1 MMKEKLIVLGSGES
15 GIGAAILGKQKGYDV
30 FLSDINAIPQP
41 LQNLL
46 NEKGIVWESGQHSL
60 ASMKGASIAVKSP
73 GIPKDIPVLE
83 GLRENGTQILSEIEF
98 AAQSTSATLIG
109 ITGTNGKTT
118 TTMMTYEILK
128 NAGLHVGLA
137 GNIGSSF
144 AKQVAEQDFEYYVLE
159 ISSFQLD
166 DIDQFSPHIAVIT
179 NITPD
184 HLDRYDYSFESYI
197 QAKLKITKNQS
208 SNNFFLF
215 NSDDEVLVE
224 ALNSY
229 KINAQKVPFGTLS
242 QEISGSYL
250 EDDKLILKHKHQTT
264 MIHSVEF
271 PFSGRHNLLNA
282 MAAAT
287 IGNLLSINK
296 KSIRESLTHFKGA
309 PHRMENVVTIQRVN
323 YINDSK
329 ATNIN
334 ATYFALDS
342 IQTPLIWIVGGVDKG
357 NDYDIL
363 LPLIRKKAKAVI
375 CLGVDNS
382 KLRDA
387 FEQTSDVFME
397 TESMTEAVK
406 IAHKLAEP
414 KDTVLL
420 SPACASFDLFKNYE
434 DRGDQFKAAVRNL

>member
-1 MMKEKLIVLGSGES
+1 MKEKLIVLGAGES
-15 GIGAAILGKQKGYDV
+15 GIGAAILGKQKGYEV
-30 FLSDINAIPQP
+30 FLSEKNEIPVSV
-41 LQNLL
+41 QNSL
-46 NEKGIVWESGQHSL
+46 NDKGIRWESGQHSL
-60 ASMKGASIAVKSP
+60 ASMEGASIAVKSP
-73 GIPKDIPVLE
+73 GIPGNIPLLE
-83 GLRENGTQILSEIEF
+83 GLRANGTHIISEIEF

-128 NAGLHVGLA
+128 NAGLNVGLA
-137 GNIGSSF
+137 GNIGMSF
-144 AKQVAEQDFEYYVLE
+144 AKQVAEEDYEFYVLE

-166 DIDQFSPHIAVIT
+166 DIDQFAPHIALIT

-184 HLDRYDYSFESYI
+184 HLDRYDYSFEAYI
-197 QAKLKITKNQS
+197 QSKLKITRNQTS
-208 SNNFFLF
+208 KNFFLF
-215 NSDDEVLVE
+215 NADDEILVS
-224 ALNSY
+224 ALKDY
-229 KINAQKVPFGTLS
+229 KTSAQKVSFGSRPIETT
-242 QEISGSYL
+242 GSYL
-250 EDDKLILKHKHQTT
+250 KDTQLILKKQNQTT
-264 MIHSVEF
+264 MIQSVEF

-282 MAAAT
+282 LAAAT
-287 IGNLLSINK
+287 IGDLLSINK
-296 KSIRESLTHFKGA
+296 ESIRESLTHFKGA
-309 PHRMENVVTIQRVN
+309 PHRMENVLTIQRVQ

-334 ATYFALDS
+334 ATYFAVES
-342 IQTPLIWIVGGVDKG
+342 VQTPLIWIVGGVDKG
-357 NDYDIL
+357 NDYKIL
-363 LPLIRKKAKAVI
+363 LPLIRKKAKAII

-387 FEQTSDVFME
+387 FEGTSEVFIE

>member
-1 MMKEKLIVLGSGES
+1 MKEKLVVLGAGES
-15 GIGAAILGKQKGYDV
+15 GIGAAILAKQKGYEV
-30 FLSDINAIPQP
+30 FLSDKNIIPFK
-41 LQNLL
+41 LQSFLD
-46 NEKGIVWESGQHSL
+46 EREIIWESGQHSL
-60 ASMKGASIAVKSP
+60 APMEGASIVIKSP
-73 GIPKDIPVLE
+73 GIPGDIPLLE
-83 GLRENGTQILSEIEF
+83 GLRGNGTRILSEIEF

-128 NAGLHVGLA
+128 NSGFHVGLA

-144 AKQVAEQDFEYYVLE
+144 AKQVAEEDFDYYVLE

-179 NITPD
+179 NITSD
-184 HLDRYDYSFESYI
+184 HLDRYGYSFESYI

-215 NSDDEVLVE
+215 NSDDELLVKS
-224 ALNSY
+224 LSNY
-229 KINAQKVPFGTLS
+229 KINAQKIPFGTLD
-242 QEISGSYL
+242 ENTSGSYL
-250 EDDKLILKHKHQTT
+250 EDDRLILKHQNQTT

-296 KSIRESLTHFKGA
+296 ESIRESLTHFKGA
-309 PHRMENVVTIQRVN
+309 PHRMENVLTIQRVN

-334 ATYFALDS
+334 ATYFALES

-357 NDYDIL
+357 NDYNVL
-363 LPLIRKKAKAVI
+363 LSLIRKKAKAVI
-375 CLGVDNS
+375 CLGIDNS
-382 KLRDA
+382 KLRNA
-387 FEQTSDVFME
+387 FEATSDVFME

-434 DRGDQFKAAVRNL
+434 DRGDQFKDAVRNL

>member
-1 MMKEKLIVLGSGES
+1 MKEKLIVLGAGES
-15 GIGAAILGKQKGYDV
+15 GIGAAILGKQKGYEV
-30 FLSDINAIPQP
+30 FLSDANEIPVS
-41 LQNLL
+41 LQNIL
-46 NEKGIVWESGQHSL
+46 NDKGILWESGQHSL
-60 ASMKGASIAVKSP
+60 SSMEGASIAVKSP
-73 GIPKDIPVLE
+73 GIPGNIPLLN
-83 GLRENGTQILSEIEF
+83 GLRAKGTRIISEIEF

-128 NAGLHVGLA
+128 NAGLNVGLA

-144 AKQVAEQDFEYYVLE
+144 AKQVAEEDYEFYVLE

-166 DIDQFSPHIAVIT
+166 DIDQFAPHIALIT

-184 HLDRYDYSFESYI
+184 HLDRYDYSFEAYI

-208 SNNFFLF
+208 SKNFFLF
-215 NSDDEVLVE
+215 NADDEILVS
-224 ALNSY
+224 AL
-229 KINAQKVPFGTLS
+229 KDHKTNAQTVSFGSNPT
-242 QEISGSYL
+242 ETTGSYL
-250 EDDKLILKHKHQTT
+250 KDNQLILKNQKKTA
-264 MIHSVEF
+264 MIQSVEF

-296 KSIRESLTHFKGA
+296 ESIRESLTHFKGA
-309 PHRMENVVTIQRVN
+309 PHRMENVVTIQRVQ

-334 ATYFALDS
+334 ATYFAVES

-357 NDYDIL
+357 NDYEIL
-363 LPLIRKKAKAVI
+363 LPLIRKKAKAII

-382 KLRDA
+382 KLRDV
-387 FEQTSDVFME
+387 FEGTSEVFIE

>member
-1 MMKEKLIVLGSGES
+1 MKEKLIVLGAGES
-15 GIGAAILGKQKGYDV
+15 GIGAAILGKQKGYEV
-30 FLSDINAIPQP
+30 FLSDANEIPVS
-41 LQNLL
+41 LQNIL
-46 NEKGIVWESGQHSL
+46 NAKGILWESGQHSL
-60 ASMKGASIAVKSP
+60 SSMEGASIAVKSP
-73 GIPKDIPVLE
+73 GVPGNIPLLN
-83 GLRENGTQILSEIEF
+83 GLRAKGTRIISEIEF

-128 NAGLHVGLA
+128 NAGLNVGLA

-144 AKQVAEQDFEYYVLE
+144 AKQVAEEDYEFYVLE

-166 DIDQFSPHIAVIT
+166 DIDQFAPHIALIT

-184 HLDRYDYSFESYI
+184 HLDRYDFSFETYI

-208 SNNFFLF
+208 SKNFFLF
-215 NSDDEVLVE
+215 NADDEILVS
-224 ALNSY
+224 ALKDY
-229 KINAQKVPFGTLS
+229 KTSAQQVSFGSSPIENT
-242 QEISGSYL
+242 GSYL
-250 EDDKLILKHKHQTT
+250 KDTQFILKKQNQTT
-264 MIHSVEF
+264 MIQSVEF

-287 IGNLLSINK
+287 IGDLLSINK
-296 KSIRESLTHFKGA
+296 ESIRESLTHFKGA
-309 PHRMENVVTIQRVN
+309 PHRMEKVLTIQRVQ

-334 ATYFALDS
+334 ATYFALES
-342 IQTPLIWIVGGVDKG
+342 VQTPLIWIVGGVDKG
-357 NDYDIL
+357 NDYETL
-363 LPLIRKKAKAVI
+363 LPLIRKKAKAII

-387 FEQTSDVFME
+387 FEGTSEVFIE
-397 TESMTEAVK
+397 TEFMTEAVK

>member
-1 MMKEKLIVLGSGES
+1 MKEKLVVLGAGES
-15 GIGAAILGKQKGYDV
+15 GIGAAILAKQKGYEV
-30 FLSDINAIPQP
+30 FLSDKNIIPLK
-41 LQNLL
+41 LQSFLD
-46 NEKGIVWESGQHSL
+46 EREIIWESGQHSL
-60 ASMKGASIAVKSP
+60 APIEGASIVIKSP
-73 GIPKDIPVLE
+73 GIPGDIPLLE
-83 GLRENGTQILSEIEF
+83 GLRGNGTRILSEIEF

-118 TTMMTYEILK
+118 TAMMTYEILK
-128 NAGLHVGLA
+128 KSGFHVGLA

-144 AKQVAEQDFEYYVLE
+144 AKQVAEEDFDYYVLE

-179 NITPD
+179 NITSD
-184 HLDRYDYSFESYI
+184 HLDRYGYSFESYI

-215 NSDDEVLVE
+215 NSDDELLVKS
-224 ALNSY
+224 LSNY
-229 KINAQKVPFGTLS
+229 KINAQKIPFGTLD
-242 QEISGSYL
+242 EHASGSYL
-250 EDDKLILKHKHQTT
+250 EDDKLILKHQNQTT

-287 IGNLLSINK
+287 IANLLSINK
-296 KSIRESLTHFKGA
+296 ESIRESLTHFKGA
-309 PHRMENVVTIQRVN
+309 PHRMENVLTIQRVN

-334 ATYFALDS
+334 ATYFALES

-357 NDYDIL
+357 NDYNVL
-363 LPLIRKKAKAVI
+363 LSLIRKKAKAVI
-375 CLGVDNS
+375 CLGIDNS
-382 KLRDA
+382 KLRNA
-387 FEQTSDVFME
+387 FEATSDVFME

-434 DRGDQFKAAVRNL
+434 DRGDQFKDAVRNL

>member
-1 MMKEKLIVLGSGES
+1 MKEKLIVIGAGES
-15 GIGAAILGKQKGYDV
+15 GIGAAILGKQKGYEV
-30 FLSDINAIPQP
+30 FLSDANEIPVS
-41 LQNLL
+41 LQNIL
-46 NEKGIVWESGQHSL
+46 NAKGILWESGQHSL
-60 ASMKGASIAVKSP
+60 SSMEGASIAVKSP
-73 GIPKDIPVLE
+73 GVPGNIPLLN
-83 GLRENGTQILSEIEF
+83 GLRAKGTRIISEIEF

-128 NAGLHVGLA
+128 NAGLNVGLA

-144 AKQVAEQDFEYYVLE
+144 AKQVAEEDYEFYVLE

-166 DIDQFSPHIAVIT
+166 DIDQFAPHIALIT

-184 HLDRYDYSFESYI
+184 HLDRYDFSFETYI

-208 SNNFFLF
+208 SKNFFLF
-215 NSDDEVLVE
+215 NADDEILVS
-224 ALNSY
+224 ALKDY
-229 KINAQKVPFGTLS
+229 KTSAQKVSFGSSPIENT
-242 QEISGSYL
+242 GSYL
-250 EDDKLILKHKHQTT
+250 KDTQFILKKQNQTT
-264 MIHSVEF
+264 MIQSVEF

-287 IGNLLSINK
+287 IGDLLSINK
-296 KSIRESLTHFKGA
+296 ESIRESLTHFKGA
-309 PHRMENVVTIQRVN
+309 PHRMEKVLTIQRVQ

-334 ATYFALDS
+334 ATYFALES
-342 IQTPLIWIVGGVDKG
+342 VQTPLIWIVGGVDKG
-357 NDYDIL
+357 NDYETL
-363 LPLIRKKAKAVI
+363 LPLIRKKAKAII
-375 CLGVDNS
+375 CLGLDNS

-387 FEQTSDVFME
+387 FEGTSEVFIE
-397 TESMTEAVK
+397 TEFMTEAVK

>member
-1 MMKEKLIVLGSGES
+1 MKEKLIVLGAGES
-15 GIGAAILGKQKGYDV
+15 GIGAAILGKQKGYEV
-30 FLSDINAIPQP
+30 FLSEKNEIPVS
-41 LQNLL
+41 LQNSL
-46 NEKGIVWESGQHSL
+46 NDKGIRWESGQHSL
-60 ASMKGASIAVKSP
+60 ASMEGASIAVKSP
-73 GIPKDIPVLE
+73 GIPGNIPLLD
-83 GLRENGTQILSEIEF
+83 GLRANGTRIISEIEF

-128 NAGLHVGLA
+128 NAGLNVGIA

-144 AKQVAEQDFEYYVLE
+144 AKQVAEEDYEFYVLE

-166 DIDQFSPHIAVIT
+166 DIDQFAPHIALIT

-184 HLDRYDYSFESYI
+184 HLDRYDYSFEAYI
-197 QAKLKITKNQS
+197 QAKLKITKNQTS
-208 SNNFFLF
+208 KNFFLF
-215 NSDDEVLVE
+215 NADDEILVSS
-224 ALNSY
+224 LKKY
-229 KINAQKVPFGTLS
+229 KTSAQKVSFGSNPIETT
-242 QEISGSYL
+242 GSYL
-250 EDDKLILKHKHQTT
+250 KDTQLILKKQNQTT
-264 MIHSVEF
+264 MIQSVEF

-282 MAAAT
+282 LAAAT
-287 IGNLLSINK
+287 IGDLLSINK
-296 KSIRESLTHFKGA
+296 ESIRESLTHFKGA
-309 PHRMENVVTIQRVN
+309 PHRMENVLTIQRAQ

-334 ATYFALDS
+334 ATYFAVES

-357 NDYDIL
+357 NDYKIL
-363 LPLIRKKAKAVI
+363 LPLIRKKAKAII

-382 KLRDA
+382 KLRDV
-387 FEQTSDVFME
+387 FEGTSEVFIE

>member
-1 MMKEKLIVLGSGES
+1 MKEKLVVLGAGES
-15 GIGAAILGKQKGYDV
+15 GIGAAILAKQKGYEV
-30 FLSDINAIPQP
+30 FLSDKNIIPLK
-41 LQNLL
+41 LQSLL
-46 NEKGIVWESGQHSL
+46 DEREIIWESGQHSL
-60 ASMKGASIAVKSP
+60 APMEGASIAIKSP
-73 GIPKDIPVLE
+73 GIPGDIPLLE
-83 GLRENGTQILSEIEF
+83 GLRKNGTRILSEIEF

-128 NAGLHVGLA
+128 NSGFHVGLA

-144 AKQVAEQDFEYYVLE
+144 AKQVAEEDFDYYVLE

-179 NITPD
+179 NITSD
-184 HLDRYDYSFESYI
+184 HLDRYGYSFESYI

-215 NSDDEVLVE
+215 NSDDELLVKS
-224 ALNSY
+224 LSNY
-229 KINAQKVPFGTLS
+229 KINAQKIPFGTLD
-242 QEISGSYL
+242 EHTSGSYL
-250 EDDKLILKHKHQTT
+250 EDDRLILKHQNQTT

-296 KSIRESLTHFKGA
+296 ESIRESLTHFKGA
-309 PHRMENVVTIQRVN
+309 PHRMENVLTIQRVN

-334 ATYFALDS
+334 ATYFALES

-357 NDYDIL
+357 NDYNVL
-363 LPLIRKKAKAVI
+363 LSLIRKKAKAVI
-375 CLGVDNS
+375 CLGIDNS
-382 KLRDA
+382 KLRNA
-387 FEQTSDVFME
+387 FEATSDVFME

-434 DRGDQFKAAVRNL
+434 DRGDQFKDAVRNL

>member
-1 MMKEKLIVLGSGES
+1 MMKEKLVVLGAGES
-15 GIGAAILGKQKGYDV
+15 GMGAAILGKQKGYEV
-30 FLSDINAIPQP
+30 FLSDINTIPLA
-41 LQNLL
+41 LQNRLD
-46 NEKGIVWESGQHSL
+46 EKEIIWESGQHSL
-60 ASMKGASIAVKSP
+60 NLMKNASIAVKSP
-73 GIPKDIPVLE
+73 GISRDIPLLE
-83 GLRENGTQILSEIEF
+83 RLRENGTRILSEIEF
-98 AAQSTSATLIG
+98 AAQATSATLIG

-128 NAGLHVGLA
+128 NAGFHVGLA

-144 AKQVAEQDFEYYVLE
+144 AKQVAEEDFEYYILE
-159 ISSFQLD
+159 LSSFQLD
-166 DIDQFSPHIAVIT
+166 DIDKFSPHIAVIT

-184 HLDRYDYSFESYI
+184 HLDRYGYNFELYI

-208 SNNFFLF
+208 SKNFFLF
-215 NSDDEVLVE
+215 NSDDEVLVKT
-224 ALNSY
+224 LNNH
-229 KINAQKVPFGTLS
+229 KINAQKVPFGS
-242 QEISGSYL
+242 HAEYISRSYL
-250 EDDKLILKHKHQTT
+250 EDGKIILKHQNQTT
-264 MIHSVEF
+264 MINSFEF

-287 IGNLLSINK
+287 IGNLLSVDKEN
-296 KSIRESLTHFKGA
+296 IRESLTHFKGA
-309 PHRMENVVTIQRVN
+309 PHRMENVLTIQRVN

-334 ATYFALDS
+334 ATYFALES

-357 NDYDIL
+357 NDYNLL
-363 LPLIRKKAKAVI
+363 LPFIRKKAKAII
-375 CLGVDNS
+375 CLGIDNL
-382 KLRDA
+382 KLRNA
-387 FEQTSDVFME
+387 FEEISDIFME
-397 TESMTEAVK
+397 TESMSEAVK

>member
-1 MMKEKLIVLGSGES
+1 MKEKLVVLGAGES
-15 GIGAAILGKQKGYDV
+15 GVGAALLGKIKGFDV
-30 FLSDINAIPQP
+30 FLSDANEIPVS

-60 ASMKGASIAVKSP
+60 ASMEGASLAVKSP
-73 GIPKDIPVLE
+73 GIPGNIPLLE
-83 GLRENGTQILSEIEF
+83 QLKAKGTRIISEIEF

-128 NAGLHVGLA
+128 NAGLNVGLA

-144 AKQVAEQDFEYYVLE
+144 AKQVAEETFEFYVLE

-166 DIDQFSPHIAVIT
+166 DIDQFAPHIALIT

-184 HLDRYDYSFESYI
+184 HLDRYHYSFESYI
-197 QAKLKITKNQS
+197 QAKLKITENQTS
-208 SNNFFLF
+208 KNFFLF
-215 NSDDEVLVE
+215 NTDDEVLVN
-224 ALNSY
+224 AL
-229 KINAQKVPFGTLS
+229 KKQKTNAQKISFGSTPS
-242 QEISGSYL
+242 EATASYL
-250 EDDKLILKHKHQTT
+250 ENNQLIIKNQKKTT
-264 MIHSVEF
+264 MIPSVEF

-282 MAAAT
+282 LAAAT
-287 IGNLLSINK
+287 VGNLLSINK
-296 KSIRESLTHFKGA
+296 ESIRESLTHFKGA
-309 PHRMENVVTIQRVN
+309 PHRMENVLTIQRVQ
-323 YINDSK
+323 YVNDSK

-334 ATYFALDS
+334 ATYFALES

-357 NDYDIL
+357 NDYMTL
-363 LPLIRKKAKAVI
+363 LPLVRKKAKAII
-375 CLGVDNS
+375 CLGMDNS

-387 FEQTSDVFME
+387 FEGISDVFME

>member
-1 MMKEKLIVLGSGES
+1 MKEKLIVLGAGES
-15 GIGAAILGKQKGYDV
+15 GIGAAILGKQKGYEV
-30 FLSDINAIPQP
+30 FLSDANEIPVS
-41 LQNLL
+41 LQNIL
-46 NEKGIVWESGQHSL
+46 NDKGILWESGQHSL
-60 ASMKGASIAVKSP
+60 SSMEGASIAVKSP
-73 GIPKDIPVLE
+73 GIPGNIPLLK
-83 GLRENGTQILSEIEF
+83 GLRAKGTRIISEIEF

-128 NAGLHVGLA
+128 NAGLNVGLA

-144 AKQVAEQDFEYYVLE
+144 AKQVAEEDYEFYVLE

-166 DIDQFSPHIAVIT
+166 DIDQFAPHIALIT

-184 HLDRYDYSFESYI
+184 HLDRYDYSFEAYI

-208 SNNFFLF
+208 SKNFFLF
-215 NSDDEVLVE
+215 NADDEILVS
-224 ALNSY
+224 AL
-229 KINAQKVPFGTLS
+229 KDHKTNAQTVSFGSNPT
-242 QEISGSYL
+242 ETTGSYL
-250 EDDKLILKHKHQTT
+250 KDNQLILKNQKKTT
-264 MIHSVEF
+264 MIQSVEF

-296 KSIRESLTHFKGA
+296 ESIRESLTHFKGA
-309 PHRMENVVTIQRVN
+309 PHRMENVVTIQRVQ

-334 ATYFALDS
+334 ATYFAVES

-357 NDYDIL
+357 NDYEIL
-363 LPLIRKKAKAVI
+363 LPLIRKKAKAII

-382 KLRDA
+382 KLRDV
-387 FEQTSDVFME
+387 FEGTSEVFIE

>member
-1 MMKEKLIVLGSGES
+1 MKEKLIVLGAGES
-15 GIGAAILGKQKGYDV
+15 GIGAAILGKQKGYEV
-30 FLSDINAIPQP
+30 FLSDKNEIPVS
-41 LQNLL
+41 LQNSL
-46 NEKGIVWESGQHSL
+46 NDKGIRWESGQHSL
-60 ASMKGASIAVKSP
+60 ASMEGASIAVKSP
-73 GIPKDIPVLE
+73 GIPENIPLLDE
-83 GLRENGTQILSEIEF
+83 LRANGIRIISEIEF

-128 NAGLHVGLA
+128 NAGLNVGLA

-144 AKQVAEQDFEYYVLE
+144 AKQVAEEDYEFYVLE

-166 DIDQFSPHIAVIT
+166 DIDQFAPHIALVT

-184 HLDRYDYSFESYI
+184 HLDRYDYSFGAYI
-197 QAKLKITKNQS
+197 KAKLKITKNQTS
-208 SNNFFLF
+208 KNFFLF
-215 NSDDEVLVE
+215 NADDEILVS
-224 ALNSY
+224 ALKDYNTS
-229 KINAQKVPFGTLS
+229 AQKVSFGSNPIETT
-242 QEISGSYL
+242 GSYL
-250 EDDKLILKHKHQTT
+250 KDTQLILKKQNQTT
-264 MIHSVEF
+264 MIQSVEF

-282 MAAAT
+282 LAAAT
-287 IGNLLSINK
+287 IGDLLSINK
-296 KSIRESLTHFKGA
+296 ESIRESLTHFKGA
-309 PHRMENVVTIQRVN
+309 PHRMENVLTIQRVQ

-334 ATYFALDS
+334 ATYFAVES
-342 IQTPLIWIVGGVDKG
+342 VQTPLIWIVGGVDKG
-357 NDYDIL
+357 NDYEIL
-363 LPLIRKKAKAVI
+363 LPLIRKKAKAII

-387 FEQTSDVFME
+387 FEGTSEVFIE

>member
-1 MMKEKLIVLGSGES
+1 MKEKLIVLGAGES
-15 GIGAAILGKQKGYDV
+15 GIGAAILGKQKGYEV
-30 FLSDINAIPQP
+30 FLSDANEIPVS
-41 LQNLL
+41 LQNIL
-46 NEKGIVWESGQHSL
+46 NAKGILWESGQHSL
-60 ASMKGASIAVKSP
+60 SSMEGASIAVKSP
-73 GIPKDIPVLE
+73 GVPGNIPLLN
-83 GLRENGTQILSEIEF
+83 GLRAKGTRIISEIEF

-128 NAGLHVGLA
+128 NAGLNVGLA

-144 AKQVAEQDFEYYVLE
+144 AKQVAEEDYEFYVLE

-166 DIDQFSPHIAVIT
+166 DIDQFAPHIALIT

-184 HLDRYDYSFESYI
+184 HLDRYDFSFETYI
-197 QAKLKITKNQS
+197 RAKLKITKNQS
-208 SNNFFLF
+208 SKNFFLF
-215 NSDDEVLVE
+215 NADDEILVS
-224 ALNSY
+224 ALKDY
-229 KINAQKVPFGTLS
+229 KTSAQKVSFGSSPIENT
-242 QEISGSYL
+242 GSYL
-250 EDDKLILKHKHQTT
+250 KDTQFILKKQNQTT
-264 MIHSVEF
+264 MIQSVEF

-287 IGNLLSINK
+287 IGDLLSINK
-296 KSIRESLTHFKGA
+296 ESIRESLTHFKGA
-309 PHRMENVVTIQRVN
+309 PHRMEKVLTIQRVQ

-334 ATYFALDS
+334 ATYFALES
-342 IQTPLIWIVGGVDKG
+342 VQTPLIWIVGGVDKG
-357 NDYDIL
+357 NDYETL
-363 LPLIRKKAKAVI
+363 LPLIRKKAKAII
-375 CLGVDNS
+375 CLGLDNS

-387 FEQTSDVFME
+387 FEGTSEVFIE
-397 TESMTEAVK
+397 TEFMTEAVK

>member
-1 MMKEKLIVLGSGES
+1 MKEKLIVLGAGES
-15 GIGAAILGKQKGYDV
+15 GIGAAILGKQKGYEV
-30 FLSDINAIPQP
+30 FLSEKNQIPVS
-41 LQNLL
+41 LQNSL
-46 NEKGIVWESGQHSL
+46 NDKGIRWESGQHSL
-60 ASMKGASIAVKSP
+60 ASMEGASIAVKSP
-73 GIPKDIPVLE
+73 GIPGNIPLLD
-83 GLRENGTQILSEIEF
+83 GLRANGTRIISEIEF

-128 NAGLHVGLA
+128 NAGLNVGLA

-144 AKQVAEQDFEYYVLE
+144 AKQVAEEDYEFYVLE

-166 DIDQFSPHIAVIT
+166 DIDQFAPHIALIT

-184 HLDRYDYSFESYI
+184 HLDRYDYSFEAYI
-197 QAKLKITKNQS
+197 QAKLKITKNQTS
-208 SNNFFLF
+208 KNFFLF
-215 NSDDEVLVE
+215 NADDEILVS
-224 ALNSY
+224 ALKKY
-229 KINAQKVPFGTLS
+229 KTSAQKVSFGSNPIETT
-242 QEISGSYL
+242 GSYL
-250 EDDKLILKHKHQTT
+250 KDTQLILKKQNQTT
-264 MIHSVEF
+264 MIQSVEF

-282 MAAAT
+282 LAAAT
-287 IGNLLSINK
+287 IGDLLSINK
-296 KSIRESLTHFKGA
+296 ESIRESLTHFKGA
-309 PHRMENVVTIQRVN
+309 PHRMENVLTIQRAQ

-334 ATYFALDS
+334 ATYFAVES

-357 NDYDIL
+357 NDYKIL
-363 LPLIRKKAKAVI
+363 LPLIRKKAKAII

-382 KLRDA
+382 KLRDV
-387 FEQTSDVFME
+387 FEGTSEVFIE

>member
-1 MMKEKLIVLGSGES
+1 MKEKLIVLGSGES

>member
-1 MMKEKLIVLGSGES
+1 MKEKLIVLGAGES
-15 GIGAAILGKQKGYDV
+15 GIGAAILGKQKGYEV
-30 FLSDINAIPQP
+30 FLSDVNEIPVS
-41 LQNLL
+41 LQNIL
-46 NEKGIVWESGQHSL
+46 NDKGILWESGQHSL
-60 ASMKGASIAVKSP
+60 SSMEGASIAVKSP
-73 GIPKDIPVLE
+73 GIPGNTPLLN
-83 GLRENGTQILSEIEF
+83 GLRAKGTRIISEIEF

-128 NAGLHVGLA
+128 NAGLNVGLA

-144 AKQVAEQDFEYYVLE
+144 AKQVAEEDYEFYVLE

-166 DIDQFSPHIAVIT
+166 DIDQFAPHIALIT

-184 HLDRYDYSFESYI
+184 HLDRYDYSFEAYI

-208 SNNFFLF
+208 SKNFFLF
-215 NSDDEVLVE
+215 NTDDEILVS
-224 ALNSY
+224 AL
-229 KINAQKVPFGTLS
+229 KEHKTNAQTVSFGSNLT
-242 QEISGSYL
+242 ETTGSYL
-250 EDDKLILKHKHQTT
+250 KDNQLILKNQKKTT
-264 MIHSVEF
+264 MIQSVEF

-296 KSIRESLTHFKGA
+296 ESIRESLTHFKGA
-309 PHRMENVVTIQRVN
+309 PHRMENVVTIQRVQ

-334 ATYFALDS
+334 ATYFAVES

-357 NDYDIL
+357 NDYEIL
-363 LPLIRKKAKAVI
+363 LPFIRKKAKAII

-387 FEQTSDVFME
+387 FEGTSEVFIE

>member
-1 MMKEKLIVLGSGES
+1 MKEKLIVLGAGES
-15 GIGAAILGKQKGYDV
+15 GIGAAILGKQKGYEV
-30 FLSDINAIPQP
+30 FLSDVNEIPVS
-41 LQNLL
+41 LQNIL
-46 NEKGIVWESGQHSL
+46 NDKGILWESGQHSL
-60 ASMKGASIAVKSP
+60 SSMEGASIAVKSP
-73 GIPKDIPVLE
+73 GIPGNTPLLN
-83 GLRENGTQILSEIEF
+83 GLRAKGTRIISEIEF

-128 NAGLHVGLA
+128 NAGLNVGLA

-144 AKQVAEQDFEYYVLE
+144 AKQVAEEDYEFYVLE

-166 DIDQFSPHIAVIT
+166 DIDQFAPHIALIT
-179 NITPD
+179 NITAD
-184 HLDRYDYSFESYI
+184 HLDRYDYSFEAYI

-208 SNNFFLF
+208 SKNFFLF
-215 NSDDEVLVE
+215 NTDDEILVS
-224 ALNSY
+224 AL
-229 KINAQKVPFGTLS
+229 KEHKTNAQTVSFGSNPT
-242 QEISGSYL
+242 ETTGSYL
-250 EDDKLILKHKHQTT
+250 KDNQLILKNQKKTT
-264 MIHSVEF
+264 MIQSVEF

-296 KSIRESLTHFKGA
+296 ESIRESLTHFKGA
-309 PHRMENVVTIQRVN
+309 PHRMENVVTIQRVQ

-334 ATYFALDS
+334 ATYFAVES

-357 NDYDIL
+357 NDYEIL
-363 LPLIRKKAKAVI
+363 LPFIRKKAKAII

-387 FEQTSDVFME
+387 FEGTSEVFIE

>member
-1 MMKEKLIVLGSGES
+1 
-15 GIGAAILGKQKGYDV
+15 LGKQKGYEV
-30 FLSDINAIPQP
+30 FLSDANEIPVS
-41 LQNLL
+41 LQNIL
-46 NEKGIVWESGQHSL
+46 NDKGILWESGQHSL
-60 ASMKGASIAVKSP
+60 SSMEGASIAVKSP
-73 GIPKDIPVLE
+73 GVPGNIPLLN
-83 GLRENGTQILSEIEF
+83 GLRAKGTRIISEIEF

-128 NAGLHVGLA
+128 NAGLNVGLA

-144 AKQVAEQDFEYYVLE
+144 AKQVAEEDYEFYVLE

-166 DIDQFSPHIAVIT
+166 DIDQFAPHIALIT

-184 HLDRYDYSFESYI
+184 HLDRYDYSFEAYI

-208 SNNFFLF
+208 SKNFFLF
-215 NSDDEVLVE
+215 NADDEILVS
-224 ALNSY
+224 ALKDY
-229 KINAQKVPFGTLS
+229 KTSAQKVSFGSSPIENT
-242 QEISGSYL
+242 GSYL
-250 EDDKLILKHKHQTT
+250 KDTQFILKKQNQTT
-264 MIHSVEF
+264 MIQSVEF

-287 IGNLLSINK
+287 IGDLLSINK
-296 KSIRESLTHFKGA
+296 ESIRESLTHFKGA
-309 PHRMENVVTIQRVN
+309 PHRMEKVLTIQRVQ

-334 ATYFALDS
+334 ATYFALES
-342 IQTPLIWIVGGVDKG
+342 VQTPLIWIVGGVDKG
-357 NDYDIL
+357 NDYETL
-363 LPLIRKKAKAVI
+363 LPLIRKKAKAII
-375 CLGVDNS
+375 CLGLDNS
-382 KLRDA
+382 NLRDA
-387 FEQTSDVFME
+387 FEGTSEVFIE
-397 TESMTEAVK
+397 TEFMTEAVK